1 MSCECVSCLCDFQIQ
16 LCCFNR
22 SVVKN
27 TPTDL
32 PIYGFK
38 FLTRGNSAKKQVVE
52 IGTDGDSVIVTN
64 TAPFPIQG
72 KLTSA
77 FQPGFR
83 YADIIVVTGLSLCVI
98 LGRVNCVHGI
108 DQVAVQQID
117 ICTRPFFGGGS
128 DVFLNGYLTGIFFVS
143 NLCSDR
149 CSSGFLCSYQSFAWH
164 LWQPIFCRRTS

>member
-27 TPTDL
+27 APTDL

-64 TAPFPIQG
+64 TAPFPIQS

-83 YADIIVVTGLSLCVI
+83 YADIIVVTGLGLCVTLAESI
-98 LGRVNCVHGI
+98 ASMALIR
-108 DQVAVQQID
+108 
-117 ICTRPFFGGGS
+117 
-128 DVFLNGYLTGIFFVS
+128 
-143 NLCSDR
+143 
-149 CSSGFLCSYQSFAWH
+149 
-164 LWQPIFCRRTS
+164 